1 MLSSTRAIRLR
12 PATGWESTPWRP
24 VWSVPAALRA
34 ARATLVIPT
43 LFAIT
48 FKVIGN
54 VQMASFAAFGS
65 FATLVLVTFSGTP
78 KDKLA
83 AHLGLALAG
92 SALLILGTLVSFS
105 TTVAALATLPITFAV
120 FFAAILGPNA
130 ASGITGALLAYV
142 LPAASAGPPATIP
155 DRLAGWWLASI
166 AGTAAVLIIRTPS
179 SADRLRAS
187 VKELSAAIADTLEAM
202 VRGDAAAG
210 HVRRCVESKSALL
223 SVFNA
228 TPFRPTGLATRDR
241 ALAEAVEL
249 LEWCTSLVADTVA
262 RGFDVRDTVPADRT
276 LLASCALVLRS
287 AGAAFAGDDL
297 LPDNDALTGVRNR
310 AAAWMRTSPSSEPQ
324 TRLAF
329 RCQAIAAATLAIAH
343 DARLGRSIKRFQGRL
358 TGLARVGRAVTE
370 QANARSVLLVNSA
383 RGALALAAAVTVADL
398 SGVQHGFWV
407 VLGTLSVLRT
417 NAAATGST
425 ALRALLG
432 TTAGFAIG
440 ATLMLAIGSNSAA
453 LWVALPLA
461 VMVAAYA
468 PGAAPFAVGQAAF
481 TVTIIVLFNL
491 LDPVGWK
498 VGELRLLDVAIGCAV
513 SLTIGLV
520 LWPRGASA
528 LVGDDLGDAYRI
540 GSLHLRQAVE
550 WVCGQRAQPPDAG
563 ERATAAAAR
572 LDVAL
577 RTFLAE
583 QGAKRL
589 AKDDLWRLVGGTLR
603 LRLTARAVTAL
614 PHDSAPAGAAWRD
627 TLAHSAAALEQF
639 CNQLAVLLGPPDS
652 ATGPSLEPPALS
664 DSAVGGA
671 LPPELIWLSD
681 SLDTVTGRLSEV
693 IAPAERLAAIRRRPW
708 WR

>member
-1 MLSSTRAIRLR
+1 MQTGAHVIGIR
-12 PATGWESTPWRP
+12 PATGWASTPWRP
-24 VWSVPAALRA
+24 VWSTPAALRA
-34 ARATLVIPT
+34 VRAALVIPV
-43 LFAIT
+43 LFALT

-54 VQMASFAAFGS
+54 LQMASFAAFGS
-65 FATLVLVTFSGTP
+65 FATLILVTFAGTP

-83 AHLGLALAG
+83 AHLGLAVAG
-92 SALLILGTLVSFS
+92 SALLVVGTLVSFS
-105 TTVAALATLPITFAV
+105 TPVAALATLVVVFAV

-142 LPAASAGPPATIP
+142 LPAASAGGPTTIP

-187 VKELSAAIADTLEAM
+187 VKRLSSELADTLEAM
-202 VRGDAAAG
+202 VRGDAADG
-210 HVRRCVESKSALL
+210 HVRRCAESKSALL

-249 LEWCTSLVADTVA
+249 LEWCTVAHRRY
-262 RGFDVRDTVPADRT
+262 RGAGIRCSSGGSDGSRT
-276 LLASCALVLRS
+276 PRELRS
-287 AGAAFAGDDL
+287 GAPLRRRALAGDDAV
-297 LPDNDALTGVRNR
+297 PDIDALTGAQQR
-310 AAAWMRTSPSSEPQ
+310 AAARTGSSPSSEAR

-343 DARLGRSIKRFQGRL
+343 DAQAGSSLKRFQERL
-358 TGLARVGRAVTE
+358 TGLARVARAVTD
-370 QANARSVLLVNSA
+370 QADARSVLLVNSA
-383 RGALALAAAVTVADL
+383 RGALALATAVAVADL

-432 TTAGFAIG
+432 TAIGFAIG
-440 ATLMLAIGSNSAA
+440 ATLMLAIGSNSTA

-481 TVTIIVLFNL
+481 TITIIVLFNL

-513 SLTIGLV
+513 SLTTGLL

-528 LVGDDLGDAYRI
+528 LVGDDLGDAYRT

-550 WVCGQRAQPPDAG
+550 WVCGQRVEPPDAG
-563 ERATAAAAR
+563 ERATAAGAR

-603 LRLTARAVTAL
+603 LRLTARAVTKL
-614 PHDSAPAGAAWRD
+614 PHDSAPAGAELRD
-627 TLAHSAAALEQF
+627 TLAHTAAALEQF
-639 CNQLAVLLGPPDS
+639 CDQLAGLLGPPDS
-652 ATGPSLEPPALS
+652 SIVPSLEPPALS
-664 DSAVGGA
+664 DPAVGGA
-671 LPPELIWLSD
+671 KTPELIWLSD
-681 SLDTVTGRLSEV
+681 NLDTVTGRLSEV
-693 IAPAERLAAIRRRPW
+693 IAPAERLAAIRRQPW